1 MDNIANSNGSILMEK
16 GLDFLRDPNVSK
28 TSKIAAVGLI
38 ATGAVVAI
46 ANYTMDKMGERD

>member
-1 MDNIANSNGSILMEK
+1 MDSIANSNGSILMEK

-38 ATGAVVAI
+38 AIGAVVAI
-46 ANYTMDKMGERD
+46 ANYTTDKMEKSD

>member
-1 MDNIANSNGSILMEK
+1 MDSIANSNGSILMEK